1 MRERYTPTI
10 RSRLLVLAALSAA
23 STAIGFGATPLRAA
37 GTDPREQL
45 TLNVARGLP
54 PIVFVSRNRPQGS
67 AALRLQV
74 PGLGPEGRTLAVGGR
89 LLVRE
94 RDGRIRELL
103 LPGALY
109 DVSDPAVSWDAK
121 RIVFAGLAHPDSAW
135 RLYLVGADG
144 LGLRA
149 LTRSDRVLDLARLG
163 PGAPRRFA
171 RYDDFDPVWMADGRI
186 VFASTR
192 FPQVAQDGKHLVTN
206 LFVVRSD
213 GGGLE
218 RITSERN
225 GGEEP
230 AIDPTTGRIVY
241 SRWLYN
247 PYLPSDRDAN
257 GLTTDRK
264 RALPMEE
271 VNHWET
277 LSIFP
282 DGDRAQL
289 AAGDARNRNS
299 LVTYQPCLLRDGSL
313 VAVNPA
319 SNPSLQ
325 GAVMLNQL
333 RWYPPGVGGELGGL
347 GPTTTGSFPSRD
359 SLERGVASP
368 AALPDGR
375 ILSAG
380 DQRGLWSRETPFAL
394 HDDFGI
400 DVVDLRGGR
409 VELVIDLPGTDE
421 LDPAPLVRRKAPPV
435 IGPQGGIDDP
445 AWTLPVTRLD
455 QVRRGHETFRFDD
468 LNVFAT
474 GPVDSP
480 FPDAPKIANK
490 VRIRFFAALAR
501 PEAATGDT
509 VVLVREAKLEDSGAV
524 HESDI
529 PGDVPM
535 FEQLVDDLGHVLL
548 SSRAPAHGPGFNFAR
563 TGAGTKCIGC
573 HAGHSALPAPKN
585 YLEAKWFNAATSA
598 EVTVSGGGG
607 AALLVDRRAK
617 GPIATTGWVAG
628 SEEGP
633 WARLKWAIPIEAK
646 ALVLYAPT
654 LDGAV
659 GTDLQVKGCDVVL
672 LRDGREVGH
681 ASAGR
686 VRPQGTRIEFPP
698 VRIDAVELRSFRVQ
712 GRVER
717 RPAVA
722 LAEIETIAR
731 LIE

>member
-1 MRERYTPTI
+1 MGEWFARAI
-10 RSRLLVLAALSAA
+10 RSSFLALAVLALAVITLVSSALVVGAFEPDPGGE
-23 STAIGFGATPLRAA
+23 STVR
-37 GTDPREQL
+37 D
-45 TLNVARGLP
+45 ARGIP
-54 PIVFVSRNRPQGS
+54 PIVFVSRTRPTGKLHQS
-67 AALRLQV
+67 I
-74 PGLGPEGRTLAVGGR
+74 PGFGLEGRTLAVGGR
-89 LLVRE
+89 LLVRAA
-94 RDGRIRELL
+94 DGGVRELV
-103 LPGALY
+103 PSGALY
-109 DVSDPAVSWDAK
+109 DASDPAVSWDGK

-135 RLYLVGADG
+135 RLYLVRADG
-144 LGLRA
+144 SGLTP
-149 LTRSDRVLDLARLG
+149 LTYSDRAIDVRHLG
-163 PGAPRRFA
+163 PGAGQRFA
-171 RYDDFDPVWMADGRI
+171 RYDDFDPAWLPDGRI

-192 FPQVAQDGKHLVTN
+192 FPQIAQQGGFLVSN

-213 GGGLE
+213 GTGLE
-218 RITSERN
+218 RLTSERN

-230 AIDPTTGRIVY
+230 TIDPPTGRIVY
-241 SRWLYN
+241 SRWLFN
-247 PYLPSDRDAN
+247 PYLPSDQVPG
-257 GLTTDRK
+257 GLTLDRA
-264 RALPMEE
+264 RALPMERIDQWQT
-271 VNHWET
+271 V
-277 LSIFP
+277 SIFP
-282 DGDRAQL
+282 DGDRIQL
-289 AAGDARNRNS
+289 AAGDPGDHPS
-299 LVTYQPCLLRDGSL
+299 LTSYQPCVLRDGSL
-313 VAVNPA
+313 AAIV
-319 SNPSLQ
+319 PSESPSALVSFRNLL
-325 GAVMLNQL
+325 A
-333 RWYPPGVGGELGGL
+333 WYPPGVGPRRGGI
-347 GPTTTGSFPSRD
+347 GPGAIDAIPRDASF
-359 SLERGVASP
+359 RGAASP

-375 ILSAG
+375 IAYAA
-380 DQRGLWSRETPFAL
+380 DQQGTWSETGPAAL
-394 HDDFGI
+394 PHDDMGI
-400 DVVDLRGGR
+400 YVVNPTGGP
-409 VELVIDLPGTDE
+409 VERILDLPGTDE
-421 LDPAPLVRRKAPPV
+421 LDPAPLIKRKVPPV

-455 QVRRGHETFRFDD
+455 QVRRGHDTLRFDD

-535 FEQLVDDLGHVLL
+535 FEQLVDDLGHVLR

-573 HAGHSALPAPKN
+573 HAGHSALPVPKN
-585 YLEAKWFNAATSA
+585 YLEAKWFNASTSA
-598 EVTVSGGGG
+598 EATVSGGSGG
-607 AALLVDRRAK
+607 AHLVDRRAK
-617 GPIATTGWVAG
+617 GPIAATGWVAG
-628 SEEGP
+628 SEDGP

-654 LDGAV
+654 PDGAA

-686 VRPQGTRIEFPP
+686 VRPQGTRVEFPP
-698 VRIDAVELRSFRVQ
+698 ARIDAIELRNFRVE

-717 RPAVA
+717 RPTVA